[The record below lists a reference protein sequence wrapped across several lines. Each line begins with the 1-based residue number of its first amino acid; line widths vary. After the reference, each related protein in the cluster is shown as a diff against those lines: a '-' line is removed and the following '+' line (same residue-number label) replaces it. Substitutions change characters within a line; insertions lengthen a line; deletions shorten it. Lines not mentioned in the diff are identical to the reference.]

1 MHSSLFQSS
10 VLTPISDYASFL
22 IIHFDEMSKLTQIP
36 SILKQCSLLPQWI
49 HSCRE
54 ELRTGQLE
62 EESNKRN
69 DKELILFASIGFG
82 IEFMNILCPEKK
94 FIQFPQDLSSR
105 LGSMPKTGGD
115 IFLHV
120 KSNRMDA
127 CFELSN
133 MFVKKL
139 KRANISIKSLEHTMA
154 FLYKKNQFYRNGM
167 GRDLSQFEDG
177 TENPKTLEEK
187 KEVLSSPEL
196 VPGACF
202 ALTQKWLHK
211 NLEWF
216 ETRLSVKEQEDIIGR
231 TKKESIEIEDS
242 KKSSNAHIARVV
254 ITDPNNPEKELE
266 IVRQSMTYGNVKKN
280 GLFFIGFTSDLNIIN
295 RMLYRM
301 VGKDNIKSEDSHFI
315 DHILLFSEAISG
327 QYWYIPSIKEL
338 ITLQFCNADT
348 IITSKL

>member
-10 VLTPISDYASFL
+10 VLTLISDYASFL
-22 IIHFDEMSKLTQIP
+22 IIHFDEASKLTQIP
-36 SILKQCSLLPQWI
+36 SILKQCSLLPQLI

-62 EESNKRN
+62 KESDKRSSN
-69 DKELILFASIGFG
+69 QLILFASIGFG
-82 IEFMNILCPEKK
+82 IEFMDILCPERK
-94 FIQFPQDLSSR
+94 FIHFPQDLSSK

-120 KSNRMDA
+120 KSNRLDA

-139 KRANISIKSLEHTMA
+139 KRANITLEHTMSY
-154 FLYKKNQFYRNGM
+154 LYKKNQFYRNGM

-177 TENPKTLEEK
+177 TENPKTLGEK
-187 KEVLSSPEL
+187 MEVLSSPDL

-216 ETRLSVKEQEDIIGR
+216 ETKLSIKEQEDIIGR

-254 ITDPNNPEKELE
+254 IADANDPEKELE

-280 GLFFIGFTSDLNIIN
+280 GLFFLGFTSDLNIIN